1 VERAVSYNAAT
12 FLAAAIGVAILHIG
26 LFILLLVTD
35 RVDASVQMACL
46 PTFLMMA
53 RLVVA
58 SVDVVA
64 YGGHLGAWSSDS
76 S

>member
-1 VERAVSYNAAT
+1 MKLAVSYNAAT
-12 FLAAAIGVAILHIG
+12 VLAAAIGVAILHIG

-35 RVDASVQMACL
+35 RVDVSVQMVCL
-46 PTFLMMA
+46 PTFLMMS

-58 SVDVVA
+58 SVHVVA
-64 YGGHLGAWSSDS
+64 YGGHRGAWSSDS